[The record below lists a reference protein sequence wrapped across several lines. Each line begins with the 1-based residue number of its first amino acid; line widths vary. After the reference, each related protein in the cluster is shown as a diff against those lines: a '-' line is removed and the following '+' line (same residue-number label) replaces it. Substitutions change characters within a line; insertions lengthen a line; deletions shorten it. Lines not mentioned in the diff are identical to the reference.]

1 MTRHLE
7 TFAALIPLRHRAL
20 VATRGI
26 TLSIL
31 LLDRSGSMRSFG
43 RTPLNATNDF
53 IASVKRSEAAPT
65 TGIEVIT
72 FADAAELAIPLVH
85 AESAPSLASY
95 EPTGATRLYLVVK
108 EVIERLLDITDRAGT
123 KVNVVLSV
131 VTDGRNEPP
140 RDEPDPPDA
149 KDDLLDVVGRALER
163 GWDLHVYG
171 IGVTAE
177 TIAEDMGFP
186 SDEQHAHTLT
196 RSSASVHATMQAVSH
211 HTILTAVGCSV
222 RPDTTPPASPR

>member
-1 MTRHLE
+1 MKDLE

-43 RTPLNATNDF
+43 RTPVKATNDL
-53 IASVKRSEAAPT
+53 IASLKRSDAAPT

-72 FADAAELAIPLVH
+72 FADTAELAIPLVH
-85 AESAPSLASY
+85 VESAPSLTTY

-108 EVIERLLDITDRAGT
+108 EVIERLLEITDRTGT
-123 KVNVVLSV
+123 RVNVVLSV

-140 RDEPDPPDA
+140 RDEPDPPGA
-149 KDDLLDVVGRALER
+149 KDDLIDAVARALER
-163 GWDLHVYG
+163 NWDLHVYG
-171 IGVTAE
+171 IGVDAE
-177 TIAEDMGFP
+177 KIAADMGFP
-186 SDEQHAHTLT
+186 ADETHAHTLG
-196 RSSASVHATMQAVSH
+196 RSAASVHASMQAVSH
-211 HTILTAVGCSV
+211 HTILTAMGFSV
-222 RPDTTPPASPR
+222 RPDTPPPSSPR